1 MEDKDKKI
9 ISKNKKMTQHH
20 LAISFQTS
28 LPNPDY
34 RLEKSD
40 DLEGIVNNEPLK
52 NKYEI
57 IKYHQMH
64 IFPYCLV
71 GTIIS
76 KFEINNEKK
85 NIYGVGIL
93 IGPRVVLTVA
103 HNLVHYSRGVV
114 FNAKKVYFNPISNG
128 NFKLCD
134 EIKAFS
140 YYVDGDYSKALKN
153 DNQRAQILNDWGLI
167 FFDWDVGDYVL
178 NKVNAYSADSYGY
191 LKEKAGLY
199 AFFNEGKKDNF
210 FFKEDN
216 SETTKSIKISIVG
229 YTQYSEANKA
239 YRISHPQSKDRND
252 NDEDD
257 DSGSL
262 SLDGSGS
269 SFYQFTNSSSIRKS
283 TVQGKIFAEV
293 VQESREMF
301 NSFKTMEKSLN
312 EKNEVEPEGEK
323 LKEEALL
330 VSPKTAK
337 SNSPIEYFIFN
348 HHELDSQ
355 NLEKKNSPQWYT
367 NVMTESK
374 GKIINSEK
382 EGLDVIRYRI
392 STYKGQ
398 SGSPIFIRVK
408 VNNGKSQ
415 DPSKPKY
422 FYQFI
427 GLHSRRGPMTS
438 LSTLFTKKT
447 NRSFSSSHHSTM
459 TSPRKKKPKKEEK
472 CDTSIEFLT
481 FLLKNNF
488 TKSIDGICDFNIAL
502 GIQRQSLYKI
512 MTTARK
518 TVTPTVVNDYSPPSN
533 YMNISFILPFS
544 SFLVT
549 GMFLPS
555 VKLKSLFKICSKV
568 LHIDIFFIAL
578 KDGGGNIWSPKYDND
593 VPIKNIFSDEQ
604 QIHSLFFFEIEIKI
618 HALAKTIV
626 DNICQ
631 CNNITVDVIKLNI
644 YDYTKLLFAEI
655 FDSINGIDIKSNLY
669 GELFQRIR
677 NEVIKI
683 IGIDEY

>member
-1 MEDKDKKI
+1 MEDKNKKV
-9 ISKNKKMTQHH
+9 ISKSKKVPLHQ
-20 LAISFQTS
+20 LAISLQPS
-28 LPNPDY
+28 IANPDY

-57 IKYHQMH
+57 IKYQQMH
-64 IFPYCLV
+64 IFPYCLI

-85 NIYGVGIL
+85 YIYGVGTL

-103 HNLVHYSRGVV
+103 HNLVHYSRGDV
-114 FNAKKVYFNPISNG
+114 FKAKKVYFNPISNG

-134 EIKAFS
+134 EIKTLS
-140 YYVDGDYSKALKN
+140 YYVDRDYLKALKN
-153 DNQRAQILNDWGLI
+153 DNPKAQILNDWGLI

-178 NKVNAYSADSYGY
+178 NKVNACSVDSYGY

-199 AFFNEGKKDNF
+199 AFFIEDKKDNF
-210 FFKEDN
+210 FFKEDD
-216 SETTKSIKISIVG
+216 SGTTKSIKISIVG

-262 SLDGSGS
+262 SLDGSNS
-269 SFYQFTNSSSIRKS
+269 SFCQYTNTSSIMKS

-293 VQESREMF
+293 VQEGKEMF
-301 NSFKTMEKSLN
+301 NSFITMERSLN
-312 EKNEVEPEGEK
+312 EKGEEESEGEK

-330 VSPKTAK
+330 ALPKAAK
-337 SNSPIEYFIFN
+337 NNSPVEYFIFSHN
-348 HHELDSQ
+348 ELDSQ
-355 NLEKKNSPQWYT
+355 NLSKTISPQWCSI
-367 NVMTESK
+367 VMTESK
-374 GKIINSEK
+374 GKIINSK
-382 EGLDVIRYRI
+382 NEGLDVIRYRI

-398 SGSPIFIRVK
+398 SGSPIFIRIK
-408 VNNGKSQ
+408 VNNNKNQ

-438 LSTLFTKKT
+438 LSTLFTKKI
-447 NRSFSSSHHSTM
+447 NRSFSSHHSTM
-459 TSPRKKKPKKEEK
+459 TSPRKKKPIKDEK
-472 CDTSIEFLT
+472 IDSSIEFLT

-488 TKSIDGICDFNIAL
+488 NKCIDGICDFNIAL
-502 GIQRQSLYKI
+502 GIQNQSLYKI
-512 MTTARK
+512 IITARK
-518 TVTPTVVNDYSPPSN
+518 TITPTILNDYSPPSN
-533 YMNISFILPFS
+533 YFNISFILPFS
-544 SFLVT
+544 SLLVT
-549 GMFLPS
+549 GMFLPT
-555 VKLKSLFKICSKV
+555 VKLKTLFKICSKV

-578 KDGGGNIWSPKYDND
+578 KDGRGNIWSPKFDND
-593 VPIKNIFSDEQ
+593 VPLKNIFSDER
-604 QIHSLFFFEIEIKI
+604 QIHSLFFFEIEIKF
-618 HALAKTIV
+618 HSLAKNIV

-631 CNNITVDVIKLNI
+631 CNSVTVDVIKLNI
-644 YDYTKLLFAEI
+644 HNYTKLIFAEI
-655 FDSINGIDIKSNLY
+655 FESINGIDVMSNMY

-677 NEVIKI
+677 SEVIKI